1 MKPMEGGKKR
11 QRARV
16 TTDAAPRAPTYEELE
31 AEVKRLRQRN
41 QELERKLAEVDAR
54 EPDAPLTKEELQG
67 ERWRKLFRT
76 SDIYREHIAPLLDET
91 WTAVLQEACGQAV
104 SRPLPRGE
112 SKTMSRRDALSSV
125 PMLIWCIERGYPLTA
140 DSTATAAEQGNLD
153 VIKYLHENGCPWDE
167 ETCWRAAQAG
177 HLDVLKYAHENACPW
192 NWLTCTKAAAGDH
205 LHVLKY
211 AHEHGCPWNR
221 AQCLQYAIHNRHHHV
236 IAWIDAQPQQIMN

>member
-1 MKPMEGGKKR
+1 MKPMEGGK
-11 QRARV
+11 RARV
-16 TTDAAPRAPTYEELE
+16 PTDAAPRAPTYEELE
-31 AEVKRLRQRN
+31 AEVKRLRQRV
-41 QELERKLAEVDAR
+41 QELELRPGVV
-54 EPDAPLTKEELQG
+54 EPPQPGVTLTKEELQG
-67 ERWRKLFRT
+67 ERRRKLFLT
-76 SDIYREHIAPLLDET
+76 SDIYREHIAPKLGKTWRAILL
-91 WTAVLQEACGQAV
+91 EACGQAV
-104 SRPLPRGE
+104 SRPLGE
-112 SKTMSRRDALSSV
+112 TKTMSTRDVVRSV
-125 PMLIWCIERGYPLTA
+125 PMLIWCIERGYKLTMR
-140 DSTATAAEQGNLD
+140 TAMNAAEQGNLD